1 MGKLCDCSEV
11 AGRKRWE
18 KSHRWYEVAIWE
30 GGSDSEVAIWES

>member
-11 AGRKRWE
+11 AGTEMWE
-18 KSHRWYEVAIWE
+18 KSHTWHEVAIWE